1 MSAQKTLEIS
11 EARKSTEEKKM
22 PGSKPGESVG
32 LKRKTEEPS
41 GYDFAS
47 KTRSDQ
53 NPSPPPDH
61 PQNVEVAPT
70 SIAFTNRPHQRVRGG
85 SRADNRGA

>member
-1 MSAQKTLEIS
+1 MSAQKTIEIS
-11 EARKSTEEKKM
+11 EARRSTEEKKM

-32 LKRKTEEPS
+32 GKRKAEEPS

-47 KTRSDQ
+47 KRSAQ

-61 PQNVEVAPT
+61 PQNVEVGPT
-70 SIAFTNRPHQRVRGG
+70 SIAFTNRPHQRVRG
-85 SRADNRGA
+85 SREDNRGA